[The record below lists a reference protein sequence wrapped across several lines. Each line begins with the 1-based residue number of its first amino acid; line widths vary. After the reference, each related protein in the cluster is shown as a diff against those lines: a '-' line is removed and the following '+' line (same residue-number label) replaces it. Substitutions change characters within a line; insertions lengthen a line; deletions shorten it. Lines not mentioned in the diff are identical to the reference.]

1 MYIRYKN
8 TTNPTGINSARGT
21 LVANIWET
29 VLNAVPSVSAFLR
42 SKLINLSTVAVVS
55 IVVFREDD
63 NAFPA
68 GGGKQEEEDQREG

>member
-8 TTNPTGINSARGT
+8 IRQ
-21 LVANIWET
+21 IRR
-29 VLNAVPSVSAFLR
+29 VLIRFEGRSWQIFEKPFNAVPSVSAFLR

-55 IVVFREDD
+55 IVAFREDD